1 MGLANYLV
9 FEACSNTVVETL
21 AGKIFYWKIAGNF
34 IINYFVILIIIF
46 YVILMHTFGLLLF
59 VFIFTWLE
67 GLFLK
72 KLLNGKKKRK
82 FGEKN

>member
-1 MGLANYLV
+1 MLFLKHVLIRLWRLWLEKY
-9 FEACSNTVVETL
+9 FI
-21 AGKIFYWKIAGNF
+21 GKLLGILL
-34 IINYFVILIIIF
+34 LIILLLLLFF
-46 YVILMHTFGLLLF
+46 YVILMHTFGLFLF